1 MALEPAATWRNRF
14 MAISTRI
21 ARIGLAGVLN
31 TKGFDERVIP
41 TGGGYFFSPAIDVLQ
56 NKFARST

>member
-1 MALEPAATWRNRF
+1 

-21 ARIGLAGVLN
+21 ARISLAGVLN

-41 TGGGYFFSPAIDVLQ
+41 TGGGCDFSPAIDVFPEQVRQADVIELHQ
-56 NKFARST
+56 AR